1 MPIEPEEHTGNL
13 LRELEHRKVENV
25 STTNLKPGKTSE
37 SDSEHSDYFLLASHN
52 VFNGKSTHAIISIC
66 SERSTLYSR
75 TGAPIDFVPMIFN
88 LYVSL
93 LNTRIIILL
102 TLAWLRTKGSA
113 ARKSPVV
120 TWSRSGTPSPGAECI
135 YYFFYLTEGLR
146 RRSQKQRFRGGC
158 ITSASMRKVFINET
172 VY

>member
-1 MPIEPEEHTGNL
+1 MPIEPEELSGNL
-13 LRELEHRKVENV
+13 LRELEHTKVENV

-52 VFNGKSTHAIISIC
+52 VFNGKSTHAILSIC
-66 SERSTLYSR
+66 SECSTLYSR
-75 TGAPIDFVPMIFN
+75 TGAPMHFVPMIFN

-93 LNTRIIILL
+93 WNTRIIILL

-120 TWSRSGTPSPGAECI
+120 TWSPSGTPSPGAKWV
-135 YYFFYLTEGLR
+135 YYSFYLTVGSR
-146 RRSQKQRFRGGC
+146 RRSQKQRSRGGC
-158 ITSASMRKVFINET
+158 ITSASMSKVLINET
-172 VY
+172 VS